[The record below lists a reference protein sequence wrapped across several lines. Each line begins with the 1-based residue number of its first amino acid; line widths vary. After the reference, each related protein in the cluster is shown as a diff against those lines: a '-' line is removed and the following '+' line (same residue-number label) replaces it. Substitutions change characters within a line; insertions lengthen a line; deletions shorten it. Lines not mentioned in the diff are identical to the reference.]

1 MVNSGGTDGRTGGT
15 YLRYAEREPKK
26 KQEREK
32 GKRGRWEN
40 NKKPTVPSEC
50 DYYD

>member
-15 YLRYAEREPKK
+15 YLRYAEREPKN
-26 KQEREK
+26 QEREK
-32 GKRGRWEN
+32 VKRGRWEN

>member
-15 YLRYAEREPKK
+15 YLRYAEREKK
-26 KQEREK
+26 KRREK
-32 GKRGRWEN
+32 GKRDG
-40 NKKPTVPSEC
+40 KKTKPTVPSEC